1 MGFNAEAYRREAKA
15 LGLSDA
21 EIEQDIA
28 EETAGQQE
36 TFAEPTKQDVD
47 LNKDQAIPGW
57 LQPALGVAGVGL
69 AGAAAGAAGKSIYDR
84 WIGKGKSSDG
94 QGIKIE
100 PQMDVN
106 QRATQGRIEP
116 TWEPQQAIN
125 QANGMQTKTA
135 QQSVQEAIAKGEIVP
150 GTGGT
155 LKESEINMLGAS
167 EKAKVEKE
175 IAKKGI
181 KPPEQKTF
189 ATAEELSAKQPGTV
203 FKPGLG
209 PGDNWLYNTYGAEGR
224 KSILNQF
231 NDGKPAGSYEEAVA
245 LSKKA
250 QQVTA
255 GPQIPRDVAKARAIP
270 PTETNYGKLGTVG
283 KVAGAAGLLMTAAS
297 AANAA
302 QREKSGEKGAANE
315 FLFNLLSA
323 IPGLGTAFNAGTF
336 SGGLNTNEE
345 AELAR
350 RRQMS
355 PTISR

>member
-15 LGLSDA
+15 LGLSD
-21 EIEQDIA
+21 EQIDQDIA
-28 EETAGQQE
+28 EETAGQE
-36 TFAEPTKQDVD
+36 PTYAEPTAKNVD
-47 LNKDQAIPGW
+47 LNKDNTVPGW
-57 LQPALGVAGVGL
+57 LQPAIAAGGVGVAVG
-69 AGAAAGAAGKSIYDR
+69 AGKKIYDR
-84 WIGKGKSSDG
+84 MIGGSKPTESV
-94 QGIKIE
+94 KIE
-100 PQMDVN
+100 PQMDVSVKP
-106 QRATQGRIEP
+106 TEGRIEP
-116 TWEPQQAIN
+116 TWEPKQVID
-125 QANGMQTKTA
+125 QANGMQMKTA
-135 QQSVQEAIAKGEIVP
+135 EQATKEAVAKGQIAP
-150 GTGGT
+150 GVGGT
-155 LKESEINMLGAS
+155 ITESEAAMLGAS
-167 EKAKVEKE
+167 EKAKAEKE

-181 KPPEQKTF
+181 KPPEKKTF
-189 ATAEELSAKQPGTV
+189 ATEAELKAKSPDIV

-224 KSILNQF
+224 KAILNQF
-231 NDGKPAGSYEEAVA
+231 NEGKPVGSYEDAVA

-250 QQVTA
+250 QQVA
-255 GPQIPRDVAKARAIP
+255 GGPQIPRDIAKSRGIP
-270 PTETNYGKLGTVG
+270 PAETNYGKLGQIG
-283 KVAGAAGLLMTAAS
+283 KVAGVAGLLMTAAE

-302 QREKSGEKGAANE
+302 QRQKEGDKGATNE